1 MARRFD
7 ATYKH
12 LGEVMGVDEDR
23 VKTLALGRAKNLRR
37 QEVAGLQRVYGLRSD
52 WLDLGRGE
60 PIDKA
65 PRLAIEWPPPRALH
79 AAEPMPADGP
89 VAPLDVNLY
98 SRVVESVLAEMERQ
112 KVQLGEGPRSR
123 LYHAVYE
130 MSLMQFEVNARA
142 IELLV
147 RLAAESQAD
156 AKGQA
161 AP

>member
-1 MARRFD
+1 M
-7 ATYKH
+7 
-12 LGEVMGVDEDR
+12 
-23 VKTLALGRAKNLRR
+23 KTLALGRAKNLRR
-37 QEVAGLQRVYGLRSD
+37 LEVAGLQRVYGLRPQ
-52 WLDLGRGE
+52 WLDLGEGE
-60 PIDKA
+60 PIEKTS
-65 PRLAIEWPPPRALH
+65 RLAIEWPPPRSLE
-79 AAEPMPADGP
+79 AAEPLPADGP

-112 KVQLGEGPRSR
+112 GVKLGEAPRSR

-130 MSLMQFEVNARA
+130 MSLAQLGVNARA

-161 AP
+161 AS